1 MEEKK
6 KKKIIVFA
14 GPSGVGKSTLCNI
27 LLHEFSQFEFSVS
40 ATTRKIRLG
49 ECQGKDYYYFSEE
62 EFKQRIDNN
71 EFVEWEEVYPGRYY
85 GTLHS
90 ELTRIIGLGNIA
102 VFDIDVLGA
111 LNIKKQFGS
120 QAYIIFVKPE
130 STEALVTRLENRG
143 TENQKD
149 IQVRIE
155 RFEKELSY
163 ENQFDEILINTTG
176 DIQSS
181 KDQVITIAKKHFI

>member
-1 MEEKK
+1 MEVSHT
-6 KKKIIVFA
+6 KKIIVFA

-27 LLHEFSQFEFSVS
+27 LLNEFDQFEFSVS

-49 ECQGKDYYYFSEE
+49 ECNGKNYYYFSEE
-62 EFKQRIDNN
+62 EFKERIENGD
-71 EFVEWEEVYPGRYY
+71 FVEWEEVYPGRYY

-90 ELTRIIGLGNIA
+90 EVSRIVDLGKKA

-111 LNIKKQFGS
+111 LNIKKQFGED
-120 QAYIIFVKPE
+120 AHVVFVKPE
-130 STEALVTRLENRG
+130 SPEALVERLKNRG
-143 TENQKD
+143 TENDQE
-149 IQVRIE
+149 IAVRKE

-163 ENQFDEILINTTG
+163 EDQFDEVLINKTG

-181 KDQVITIAKKHFI
+181 KDQVIAIAKKHFI